1 MMETIR
7 QYLLSII
14 CACVMVTIVKAFIGD
29 KAPSAGIIK
38 LIAGAFLIFTVV
50 APVVRMQFEDLQDY
64 YIGVSEDA
72 QKVVGQG
79 EAMSQQACQA
89 IIKEQLETYILD
101 KADSLGLDLEI
112 DISFPDISEMSPDE
126 IMILG
131 NASPYGRKTLQTFLT
146 EEIGIPEDKQ
156 IWR

>member
-14 CACVMVTIVKAFIGD
+14 CACVMVAIVKAFIGD

-50 APVVRMQFEDLQDY
+50 APVIQIQFQDLQSFY
-64 YIGVSEDA
+64 FGVSEEA
-72 QKVVGQG
+72 ERVVGQG

-89 IIKEQLETYILD
+89 IIKEQLEAYILD
-101 KADSLGLDLEI
+101 KADSLRLDVAIEV
-112 DISFPDISEMSPDE
+112 SFPDTSELSPDE
-126 IMILG
+126 ITILG
-131 NASPYGRKTLQTFLT
+131 NVSPYGKKTLQTFLT